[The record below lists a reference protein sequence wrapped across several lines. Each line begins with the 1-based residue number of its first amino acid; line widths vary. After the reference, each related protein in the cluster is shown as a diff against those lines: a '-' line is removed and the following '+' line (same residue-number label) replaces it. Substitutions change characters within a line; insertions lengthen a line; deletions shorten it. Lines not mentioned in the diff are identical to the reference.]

1 MTFDDQESALNVPAT
16 QPCKSNRD
24 PEVVRLAEEL
34 SAPTMLSLHTC
45 RLTSSLLLWLAL
57 LCGCMQRP
65 ETRSWITHSLTETQE
80 KRQNELLN
88 EIRWLISAKDDLAG
102 KPAADFAELLSLAD
116 RTKFDGE
123 KTIHAYDVLA
133 GGGGDQE
140 LCEAKIVV
148 SDGRIVSAGW
158 PYGEF

>member
-1 MTFDDQESALNVPAT
+1 MTFDNQESALSVPAN
-16 QPCKSNRD
+16 QPCRSDRD
-24 PEVVRLAEEL
+24 PEVIRLAEEL
-34 SAPTMLSLHTC
+34 SAPTMPSLHTC
-45 RLTSSLLLWLAL
+45 RLTSSLLLCLAL
-57 LCGCMQRP
+57 VCGCTHGREP
-65 ETRSWITHSLTETQE
+65 TSWITHSLTETQE

-123 KTIHAYDVLA
+123 TTIYAYDVLA

-140 LCEAKIVV
+140 SCEAKIVV